1 MIFFSFWQDFSF
13 GECFLHEVIAEF
25 VLPKKYLP
33 ELEKYILCIFLNIL
47 CMLFFSQ
54 FLNALKIVRFPIP
67 YSKYPAVI
75 ICLYLYLF
83 VNLSIDLALS
93 LSIPIFIY
101 LYLSQFPTI
110 YRLVYL
116 WIYRSMSLS
125 SHLAIYS
132 CIYLSIY
139 LSIWSNCSDLTRPH
153 PKR

>member
-1 MIFFSFWQDFSF
+1 MLFSIQILIQKVLKNYFFSFWQDFGF

-75 ICLYLYLF
+75 IY
-83 VNLSIDLALS
+83 
-93 LSIPIFIY
+93 
-101 LYLSQFPTI
+101 
-110 YRLVYL
+110 
-116 WIYRSMSLS
+116 
-125 SHLAIYS
+125 IYS
-132 CIYLSIY
+132 CTLQPLAGCCIYHIVP
-139 LSIWSNCSDLTRPH
+139 WSKVAILGMVIP
-153 PKR
+153 PLIGILIMGI